1 MDARIWLYRPSGVYS
16 TNSAYISRFSEEGLE
31 ELNTILLEVG
41 KLKMPKKVAFL
52 FWRAMRNRLPTKDNL
67 RMHGIIVEESEA
79 VCPFCHQQCETLNH
93 ISITCEVVHKLWME
107 CYR

>member
-1 MDARIWLYRPSGVYS
+1 
-16 TNSAYISRFSEEGLE
+16 
-31 ELNTILLEVG
+31 
-41 KLKMPKKVAFL
+41 
-52 FWRAMRNRLPTKDNL
+52 MRNRLPTKDNL